1 FPSAFEINEQL
12 LLTIADYLYS
22 CQYGTFLQ
30 NSEKLRTDMKL
41 SEHTMSVW
49 TPILRDR
56 QAYINKNY
64 NKNSNET
71 LLVNSTHQ
79 IKLWKNYYCRYY
91 Q

>member
-1 FPSAFEINEQL
+1 SPSHFEFNEQL

-41 SEHTMSVW
+41 SEHTMSAW

-56 QAYINKNY
+56 QTYINNNY

-71 LLVNSTHQ
+71 LLVKNTDQ